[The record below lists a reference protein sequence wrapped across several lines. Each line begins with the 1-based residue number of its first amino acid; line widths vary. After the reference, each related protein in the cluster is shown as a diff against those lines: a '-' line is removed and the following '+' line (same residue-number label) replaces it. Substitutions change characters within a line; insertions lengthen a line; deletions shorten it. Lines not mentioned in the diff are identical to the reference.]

1 MRNAGFLERY
11 RSAVVVAAAVAPLL
25 ACALVAPFRDDVA
38 NTNAA
43 LGLVL
48 LVVAAA
54 ATGIRLAGVVAA
66 VSAAAWFNF
75 FLTQPY
81 YRFTIYNPADIET
94 AVLLLLV
101 GIAVTEIALWGRRR
115 QAEASRQEGYL
126 RGVVQTASLVA
137 AGGSSTEALIQHVSD
152 QLIEVLGIDSCR
164 FDPAG
169 GQAYARLESD
179 GSIVQGGRTVDVE
192 RHGLPTNSSIELS
205 VQHAGTVHGRFLLTA
220 ATRIVRPS
228 LEQRQ
233 VAVTLA
239 DQVAAALATSSK
251 P

>member
-1 MRNAGFLERY
+1 MRNSGFLERY
-11 RSAVVVAAAVAPLL
+11 RSGVIAAAAVAPLL
-25 ACALVAPFRDDVA
+25 ACAVVTPFREDVA

-54 ATGIRLAGVVAA
+54 ATGIRLAGIVAA
-66 VSAAAWFNF
+66 VSAAVWFNF

-81 YRFTIYNPADIET
+81 YRFIIYNQADIET

-126 RGVVQTASLVA
+126 QGVVQTANLVA
-137 AGGSSTEALIQHVSD
+137 AGGSSTEALTQHVAD
-152 QLIEVLGIDSCR
+152 QLVEVLGIDSCR
-164 FDPAG
+164 FDAESAQGYP
-169 GQAYARLESD
+169 RLERD
-179 GSIVQGGRTVDVE
+179 GTIVQGGRAVDVE
-192 RHGLPTNSSIELS
+192 RHGLPTSSWIELP

-220 ATRIVRPS
+220 ATRVVRPS
-228 LEQRQ
+228 LEQRL
-233 VAVTLA
+233 VAITLA
-239 DQVAAALATSSK
+239 DQVGAALATYSQ